1 MSGAAGH
8 MNHLYDNPA
17 LSFDEMISIM
27 KAASKGKLQGTEKL
41 DGANVFLGYNGGTAK
56 AARNENDIAKGGMDL
71 KDLLAREFAGGKK
84 MQTVY
89 VNVSKAFDMAVKSLS
104 DEERI
109 HLFGENGEKF
119 YNAEIVH
126 TDAKN
131 VVSYDGDF
139 ISIHRQ
145 GHKHLDP
152 EENKVTEFDAGST
165 AQMLDSVI
173 EKFEITLAGKEGMP
187 MSIRRAAIRNL
198 EELSNKES
206 LNIAIAKI
214 KKALGDVGLTTSSTV
229 GDYIKAKTAEAL
241 TDIPEEYMDVAVR
254 RMVGELAWR
263 SPEINNL
270 PRDVKNNLSAH
281 WKTVKKLH
289 EKSIYPIEEAVHEF
303 GVEMLKG
310 MESAFIVDNSAEAEK
325 VREQV
330 RKAKADIESFISQG
344 MSGSERANE
353 IFTKQLSKLKDVERI
368 DTAVEGFVFEHDG
381 ILYKFTGNFAPINQI
396 LGLWKW
402 GRGKQVPPISK
413 AIADQGAPEEIK
425 EVEAPNRE
433 SKRIA
438 VVPGGYKPPHA
449 GHFMGAKWFLEPG
462 GAIEPADEVHVLISP
477 LSRVCHASNGRDDS
491 SGMDCNKEMS
501 EELWNLYI
509 KEAGLGS
516 RMKAYVVDTNSPVK
530 AAYDFMAGMQP
541 GQTII
546 LGKGSKDAKDT
557 RFDKAQAWSEKN
569 GYGVEVEIVNT
580 PMMAGGVSGTDMRR
594 FIADNDYESFAKFVP
609 LKDPKKAWKIVRPDL
624 NESQSQEVADFL
636 PFLHGM
642 IEDVLTEKAK
652 SKAQQK
658 YFGMIKACQ
667 DNPDDCASA
676 EIKKKADSMKK
687 SDVEDFAKTKHKDLP
702 EKVKEEEELE
712 EISAMSVGSVEGGGG
727 SPFGKKRKP
736 YDPWDQSEF
745 EKELMNEL
753 ALKGSDPDTA
763 DVIELDYGLKIP
775 RTQLP
780 QIKSTDV
787 PEFMQWLET
796 QGVASEN
803 ITDFDPKKLTPIQK
817 EINLDKVAGMVAKKG
832 LDSLANDKPVMI
844 SSDNHLIDGHHR
856 WYALI
861 DSDYPTINVVQ
872 IDMPAD
878 ELISTMKGWDK
889 TGYKDI
895 TSEGNEIIKRVMDYL
910 LSETEAYDRVKGKYV
925 LDLKNMSVL
934 PTKHGEE
941 RRFRHKDGSR
951 GMQISKQS
959 IVKAVDTAMGDI
971 MNDFMNGELGNE
983 EPFVIKAKQGNQP
996 TLNVVGVLNMQP
1008 GPDKLK
1014 IITVMRK
1021 DDFKT
1026 DSFGSAGKPQREY
1039 PVSI

>member
-71 KDLLAREFAGGKK
+71 QDLLAREFAGGKK
-84 MQTVY
+84 MQDVY
-89 VNVSKAFDMAVKSLS
+89 VNVSKAFDMAIKSLS

-119 YNAEIVH
+119 YNAEVIH

-145 GHKHLDP
+145 GHKHLNP

-165 AQMLDSVI
+165 AQMLDSII

-187 MSIRRAAIRNL
+187 MPIRRAAIRNL

-206 LNIAIAKI
+206 LNIAVAKI
-214 KKALGDVGLTTSSTV
+214 KKALGDVGLSTSNTI
-229 GDYIKAKTAEAL
+229 GDYIKAKTADAL
-241 TDIPEEYMDVAVR
+241 TDIPEEHMDVAVR

-263 SPEINNL
+263 SPEVNNL
-270 PRDVKNNLSAH
+270 PRDVKASLSAH
-281 WKTVKKLH
+281 WKTAKKMH
-289 EKSIYPIEEAVHEF
+289 ERSIYPIEEAVHEF

-368 DTAVEGFVFEHDG
+368 DTAVEGFVFEHNG

-462 GAIEPADEVHVLISP
+462 GAVEPADEVHVLISP
-477 LSRVCHASNGRDDS
+477 LSRACHASNGRDDS
-491 SGMDCNKEMS
+491 LGMDCNKEMS
-501 EELWNLYI
+501 EQLWNLYI
-509 KEAGLGS
+509 KEAGLS
-516 RMKAYVVDTNSPVK
+516 SKMRAYVVDTNSPVK
-530 AAYDFMAGMQP
+530 ATYDFMAGMQP

-546 LGKGSKDAKDT
+546 LGKGAKDARDT
-557 RFDKAQAWSEKN
+557 RFDKAQEWSEKN

-594 FIADNDYESFAKFVP
+594 YIADNDYESFAKFIP

-624 NESQSQEVADFL
+624 QEVQSKEVADFL

-642 IEDVLTEKAK
+642 IKNIISEKAV
-652 SKAQQK
+652 SKNQQQ
-658 YFGMIKACQ
+658 YFGILKKCKE
-667 DNPDDCASA
+667 DGDCPDA
-676 EIKKKADSMKK
+676 EIKKKADSMSMKDIDK
-687 SDVEDFAKTKHKDLP
+687 FAKTKHKGLP
-702 EKVKEEEELE
+702 EKVKEEEELDE
-712 EISAMSVGSVEGGGG
+712 TSAMSLGSVEVGVAA
-727 SPFGKKRKP
+727 GKKKKKA
-736 YDPWDQSEF
+736 YNPWSQADTE
-745 EKELMNEL
+745 EVLAEL
-753 ALKGSDPDTA
+753 ALKQADPD
-763 DVIELDYGLKIP
+763 DVEVMNLDFGLKIP
-775 RTQLP
+775 RTELP
-780 QIKSTDV
+780 QIKSDDV
-787 PEFMQWLET
+787 PEFIKWLET
-796 QGVASEN
+796 LGVQSERIN
-803 ITDFDPKKLTPIQK
+803 NFDPKELIPIQK
-817 EINLDKVAGMVAKKG
+817 QINLDKVSGMVAKKG
-832 LDSLANDKPVMI
+832 LDSLASDKPVMV

-856 WYALI
+856 WYALYDLGHPEI
-861 DSDYPTINVVQ
+861 SVVK
-872 IDMPAD
+872 IDMPAE
-878 ELISTMKGWDK
+878 ELISTMKSWDK
-889 TGYKDI
+889 TSYKDM
-895 TSEGNEIIKRVMDYL
+895 TSEQLINEILNYL
-910 LSETEAYDRVKGKYV
+910 LSEQEPYDRVKGKYV
-925 LDLKNMSVL
+925 LDLKNMTVM

-959 IVKAVDTAMGDI
+959 IVKAIDNAIGTI

-1008 GPDKLK
+1008 GPDTLK
-1014 IITVMRK
+1014 VITVMRK